1 MLKPM
6 LKFTVVNE
14 QVCIDPNIILIEE
27 FSNILQYGK
36 RNDKEDL
43 ANKMLIYVFYCC
55 DLTDSNPMR
64 DVDHRMKEEQAMSR
78 VFGNKKSKFT
88 KKEESLIGAAMD
100 AYNFFN
106 ETSSERAILAIDAKI
121 DEMRTKLE
129 NTEVEIVRNVEETSS
144 GSEKVSFVSNEKI
157 IGNIVEN
164 ISKMMATKLN
174 IANSAK
180 KIEQSGRVRGN
191 KGSSLIERSRLLVRK
206 ENDE

>member
-1 MLKPM
+1 M